1 MSEKIY
7 EEGDFVEDF
16 RLPGIDSEGE
26 EKEYY
31 LSEIFNDK
39 YIILYFYPKDN
50 TSGCTTEAKD
60 FRDNYEKIRNNF
72 VVVGVSPDSI
82 ESHKRFMNKHGLNF
96 VLLSDKEKEIM
107 KRFGAFGEKKMYGQ
121 IRMGVIRSTFII
133 DKDMKIIKSWRNV
146 RAKGHVNKVIEWI
159 NKNL

>member
-50 TSGCTTEAKD
+50 TSGCTTEAID